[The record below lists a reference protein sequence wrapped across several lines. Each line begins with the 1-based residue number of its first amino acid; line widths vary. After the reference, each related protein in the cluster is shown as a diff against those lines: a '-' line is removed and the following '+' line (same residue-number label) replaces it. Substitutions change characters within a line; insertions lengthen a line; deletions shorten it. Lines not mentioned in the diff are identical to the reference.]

1 MVLYYV
7 IKLFSFYLTSIKI
20 EQLTKDWTDKWLNR
34 KAIMEEYSVDINK
47 KKAGVSIDSSL
58 PHLMAMDDDILSTGV
73 VLYHLRVR
81 LVSSIWSSVSN
92 INIGYN
98 VIEYKGLLPH

>member
-1 MVLYYV
+1 MYEKHSTTYQMKEFFL
-7 IKLFSFYLTSIKI
+7 LFSFKI
-20 EQLTKDWTDKWLNR
+20 EQLTKDWTSKWMDR

-47 KKAGVSIDSSL
+47 EKAGVTIDSSL

-81 LVSSIWSSVSN
+81 
-92 INIGYN
+92 
-98 VIEYKGLLPH
+98 

>member
-1 MVLYYV
+1 MKQFSL
-7 IKLFSFYLTSIKI
+7 LFFKI
-20 EQLTKDWTDKWLNR
+20 EQLTKDWTSKWTDR

-47 KKAGVSIDSSL
+47 EKAGVTIDSNL

-81 LVSSIWSSVSN
+81 DMVTCLI
-92 INIGYN
+92 
-98 VIEYKGLLPH
+98 LPFNLEIFVFFGNGG

>member
-1 MVLYYV
+1 MKQFPL
-7 IKLFSFYLTSIKI
+7 LFFKI
-20 EQLTKDWTDKWLNR
+20 EQLTKDWTSKWTDR

-47 KKAGVSIDSSL
+47 EKAGVTIDSSL

-81 LVSSIWSSVSN
+81 LSLALVLPWIWKHLFSLEMKT
-92 INIGYN
+92 G
-98 VIEYKGLLPH
+98 

>member
-1 MVLYYV
+1 MTTISPYFVQ
-7 IKLFSFYLTSIKI
+7 SSKI
-20 EQLTKDWTDKWLNR
+20 EQLTKDWTDRWINR

-47 KKAGVSIDSSL
+47 KKAGVVIDSSL

-81 LVSSIWSSVSN
+81 RI
-92 INIGYN
+92 
-98 VIEYKGLLPH
+98 K